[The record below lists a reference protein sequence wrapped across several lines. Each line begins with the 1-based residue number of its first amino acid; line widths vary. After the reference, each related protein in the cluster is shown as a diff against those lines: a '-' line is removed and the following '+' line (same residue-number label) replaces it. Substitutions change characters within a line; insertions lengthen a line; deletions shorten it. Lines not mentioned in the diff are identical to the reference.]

1 MKKQKWIIL
10 ATAAGLLATT
20 GASAAGLIE
29 KVTGQLRGD
38 ISVTVN
44 GEKTQLHPVY
54 IDGKAYIP
62 VRDAAEAFGYGITW
76 HQKQLDLTSKQT
88 PPAEE
93 AGYITTSGVVASATA
108 TADGGVRLE
117 VLGTGPNPWI
127 ILTADAKTTIAGADG
142 KKLAA
147 GDLKAGMH
155 IIAEYGPIIAM
166 SYPGQSHAASINV
179 TAERQVLEQ
188 AVYSVEKAD
197 GGWLIQFSELKD
209 GVDMPV
215 LTLQSGKETRL
226 VDKEGRPADWTQIK
240 PGTPVRAYYSPT
252 ITEGQAAALD
262 TLVVLEE
269 QPTAEQIAAYREIA
283 WKLVPTEQL
292 PHLLTKKEEAQV
304 AVIDADSA
312 GLMPADDAAKKRV
325 EAIKVAGGKLI
336 AVYYSTDQDALIGP
350 LTVVFDPETEKLLG
364 YFVRR

>member
-29 KVTGQLRGD
+29 KVSGQLRGD
-38 ISVTVN
+38 ISVSVN

-62 VRDAAEAFGYGITW
+62 VRDAAEAFGYGISW
-76 HQKQLDLTSKQT
+76 NQKQLDLTSKNA
-88 PPAEE
+88 PAEE
-93 AGYITTSGVVASATA
+93 AEYAMTSGVVASATA
-108 TADGGVRLE
+108 NADGGVRLE
-117 VLGTGPNPWI
+117 VLGTGPNAWI
-127 ILTADAKTTIAGADG
+127 ILTADAKSVVTGADG
-142 KKLAA
+142 KKIAA

-155 IIAEYGPIIAM
+155 IIAEYGPAIAM
-166 SYPGQSHAASINV
+166 SYPGQSHAASVTV
-179 TAERQVLEQ
+179 TAERLVKEN

-197 GGWLIQFSELKD
+197 GGWRIQFSELKD
-209 GVDMPV
+209 GVDTPV

-226 VDKEGRPADWTQIK
+226 VDKEGRSADWTQIK
-240 PGTPVRAYYSPT
+240 PGTPVRAYYGPT
-252 ITEGQAAALD
+252 ITEGQVAALD
-262 TLVVLEE
+262 TVVVLEQ

-283 WKLVPTEQL
+283 WKLVPAEQL

-304 AVIDADSA
+304 AVIEPDSA
-312 GLMPADDAAKKRV
+312 GLMAADEAAKKRV
-325 EAIKVAGGKLI
+325 EEIKAAGGKLI
-336 AVYYSTDQDALIGP
+336 AVNYSTDQDALIGP
-350 LTVVFDPETEKLLG
+350 LTIVFDPETEKLVG